1 MSVISVPLAIQEE
14 RARRA
19 GVSLE
24 VWRNQS
30 AQRVATMRVQA
41 HRRAQSGRVL
51 NVSELSDSQKKA
63 LRRMSLS
70 FADE

>member
-1 MSVISVPLAIQEE
+1 MSVISVPLEIQEE

-19 GVSLE
+19 GVPLE
-24 VWRNQS
+24 VWRTQS
-30 AQRVATMRVQA
+30 TRRVANMRMQA

-51 NVSELSDSQKKA
+51 EVSELSDSQKKA
-63 LRRMSLS
+63 LRRMSLI

>member
-19 GVSLE
+19 GVSLA
-24 VWRNQS
+24 VWQAQS
-30 AQRVATMRVQA
+30 IQRVAHMRTLA
-41 HRRAQSGRVL
+41 HRRVQSTRVL
-51 NVSELSDSQKKA
+51 QVSELSDSQKRA

>member
-19 GVSLE
+19 GIPLAVWQAQVS
-24 VWRNQS
+24 
-30 AQRVATMRVQA
+30 QRVSVMRGQA
-41 HRRAQSGRVL
+41 HRRAQSGRVI
-51 NVSELSDSQKKA
+51 NISELSDSQRRA

-70 FADE
+70 FAEE